1 MSNAISE
8 NNLSFVKGR
17 EPGYY
22 DHKKVLYGILL
33 CFMEIIGKGTHN
45 MCEITSVAR
54 TWCIGKESRLMLPLA
69 L

>member
-1 MSNAISE
+1 MSQ
-8 NNLSFVKGR
+8 VKFFCLLWKG

-22 DHKKVLYGILL
+22 DHKKCSMVSLL
-33 CFMEIIGKGTHN
+33 CVMEMIGKGTY
-45 MCEITSVAR
+45 MCEITNVAR